1 MEKKRIEEIRK
12 TLNIDDGLQFG
23 FAEDLVLW
31 IIGGFGPVDMQPDGI
46 KFEYVPLSDF
56 PNGGKALL
64 HYITACDAAE
74 GFSVYRFKSPVFA
87 GRHVKEVNIYL
98 IQCTNNGT
106 SYFASANLDALRS
119 FVLCAN
125 EEIRDNRLKNIK

>member
-1 MEKKRIEEIRK
+1 MNKERIEKIRK
-12 TLNIDDGLQFG
+12 SLNIDDRLQFA
-23 FAEDLVLW
+23 FAEELGLW
-31 IIGGFGPVDMQPDGI
+31 IIGGLGPVDMQPDGI

-56 PNGGKALL
+56 PNGGRALIP
-64 HYITACDAAE
+64 YITACDAAE
-74 GFSVYRFKSPVFA
+74 GFSVYRFKSPVLA
-87 GRHVKEVNIYL
+87 GRYIKEVNIYL
-98 IQCTNNGT
+98 IQCVNNGT

>member
-1 MEKKRIEEIRK
+1 MDKKRIEEIRK
-12 TLNIDDGLQFG
+12 SLNIDNSLQFG

-46 KFEYVPLSDF
+46 KFENVPLSEF
-56 PNGGKALL
+56 PNDGKSFLS
-64 HYITACDAAE
+64 YITTCDAAE
-74 GFSVYRFKSPVFA
+74 GFSVYRFKVPVLA
-87 GRHVKEVNIYL
+87 GRYIKEVHIYL

-106 SYFASANLDALRS
+106 TYYASANLDALRS

-125 EEIRDNRLKNIK
+125 EEIRCNRSKNIK

>member
-1 MEKKRIEEIRK
+1 MNKKRIEEIRK
-12 TLNIDDGLQFG
+12 SLNIDDGLQFG

-74 GFSVYRFKSPVFA
+74 GFSVYRFKSPVLA
-87 GRHVKEVNIYL
+87 GRCIKEVHIYL

-106 SYFASANLDALRS
+106 SYFASANLDALWS

-125 EEIRDNRLKNIK
+125 EEIRCTRSKNIK

>member
-1 MEKKRIEEIRK
+1 MDKKRIEEIRK
-12 TLNIDDGLQFG
+12 SFNIDDSLQFG
-23 FAEDLVLW
+23 FSEDLVLW

-64 HYITACDAAE
+64 PYIAACDAAE
-74 GFSVYRFKSPVFA
+74 GFSVYRFKSPVLA
-87 GRHVKEVNIYL
+87 GRCIKEVHIYL

-106 SYFASANLDALRS
+106 SYFASANLDVLRS
-119 FVLCAN
+119 FVLCTN
-125 EEIRDNRLKNIK
+125 EEIRCTRSKNIK